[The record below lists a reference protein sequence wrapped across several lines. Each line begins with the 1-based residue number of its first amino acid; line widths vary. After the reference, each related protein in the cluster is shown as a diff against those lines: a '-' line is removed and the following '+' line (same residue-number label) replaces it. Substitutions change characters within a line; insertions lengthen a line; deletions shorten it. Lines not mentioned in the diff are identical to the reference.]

1 MNENENW
8 WLLLETDFW
17 GMSHELQRHLYNA
30 FYVFAYREIFF
41 LLKDHALAEDIIQ
54 EAFLKVT
61 AKRHQ
66 LNNKNSLKQWTRQVI
81 RNQVFDTIRKK
92 KRHEI
97 NLEYVYRE
105 SKDIVANSE
114 VAATVEKTVEVS
126 HRNQVLYETILG
138 LKPEYSTI
146 LLKFYMEEKSYKEIS
161 VELRISEHAIAKRLS
176 RARKALLD
184 QFSKKWGDDFEQS
197 GK

>member
-8 WLLLETDFW
+8 WLLLETDFL
-17 GMSHELQRHLYNA
+17 GMSHELQRYLYDA
-30 FYVFAYREIFF
+30 FYVFAYREIIF
-41 LLKDHALAEDIIQ
+41 LLKDHTLAEDIIQ

-66 LNNKNSLKQWTRQVI
+66 LNNKNSLKQWTKRVI

-105 SKDIVANSE
+105 SKDFGANLE
-114 VAATVEKTVEVS
+114 VAATVENTVEVS
-126 HRNQVLYETILG
+126 HRNQLLYETILG
-138 LKPEYSTI
+138 LKPEYSTV

-161 VELRISEHAIAKRLS
+161 AELGINEQVIATRLH
-176 RARKALLD
+176 RARKALLG
-184 QFSKKWGDDFEQS
+184 QFYKKWGDDFES
-197 GK
+197 GE